1 MYLEFWNFFVKEYG
15 RLRMALVIIFFSITI
30 ALLEGINIGLLVPLL
45 ETLRSPGEEGGHW
58 MSQAIADLYDF
69 FGAPLE
75 VWSILVG
82 LTIIMSVIV
91 SLKYLRT
98 IIVGKEVVGFE
109 VWMRS
114 RYMWNLLNA
123 DMSLFH
129 GERIGVQTG
138 VMTTQVNQAG
148 GSLLQMT
155 ELVANVG
162 LVSAF
167 FLAALLLSPILTGAA
182 IGIVA
187 LVTIGV
193 QYHVA
198 KARKIGV
205 VFVDRQNDYQAS
217 VVDTLSGVLVIKG
230 FVLEKLRWIDTTK
243 KAEAQGETAFHL
255 MKNQGQMVSI
265 QELALFGVVAGIVYV
280 GVSVLNLDLAVVVA
294 LLFVLYRLM
303 PRVSNINTQRQALGP
318 TMAALNAVRVAIAET
333 ENSLIVS
340 GDTPFTKLQ
349 KTVEF
354 RDVSFSYNEA
364 TKVIKSINFQ
374 LEHGKMTAMVG
385 ASGAG
390 KSTLVNLLLRYNDP
404 VKGQV
409 LVDGVDLKELNL
421 NDWRKSIGLVSQD
434 VFLFNDTVGNNISL
448 GRDEITEDRLQK
460 AAQRAF
466 AHDFIQQLPNG
477 YNTMVGDRGWN
488 LSGGQRQRIAL
499 ARAILLDSD
508 ILILDEATSALDSES
523 ENLIQAYIQEIK
535 GTRTILV
542 VAHRMSTIQNADNI
556 FVIQD
561 GAIVEQGDWDSL
573 LAGAGVFAT
582 YHKLQS
588 LD

>member
-1 MYLEFWNFFVKEYG
+1 
-15 RLRMALVIIFFSITI
+15 
-30 ALLEGINIGLLVPLL
+30 
-45 ETLRSPGEEGGHW
+45 
-58 MSQAIADLYDF
+58 
-69 FGAPLE
+69 
-75 VWSILVG
+75 
-82 LTIIMSVIV
+82 
-91 SLKYLRT
+91 
-98 IIVGKEVVGFE
+98 
-109 VWMRS
+109 
-114 RYMWNLLNA
+114 
-123 DMSLFH
+123 
-129 GERIGVQTG
+129 
-138 VMTTQVNQAG
+138 
-148 GSLLQMT
+148 
-155 ELVANVG
+155 
-162 LVSAF
+162 
-167 FLAALLLSPILTGAA
+167 
-182 IGIVA
+182 
-187 LVTIGV
+187 
-193 QYHVA
+193 
-198 KARKIGV
+198 
-205 VFVDRQNDYQAS
+205 
-217 VVDTLSGVLVIKG
+217 
-230 FVLEKLRWIDTTK
+230 
-243 KAEAQGETAFHL
+243 
-255 MKNQGQMVSI
+255 
-265 QELALFGVVAGIVYV
+265 
-280 GVSVLNLDLAVVVA
+280 
-294 LLFVLYRLM
+294 
-303 PRVSNINTQRQALGP
+303 LGP